1 MSPEL
6 IAAAVRLADVLRAE
20 NDALARLDLPAAS
33 GLLDGKQAAAAA
45 FARLVGAAA
54 SPGRPASGEAR
65 EVATGLREV
74 AAGLRELAQ
83 DNRRLLERAMLVQNR
98 VIGTVTRAAAA
109 SAARAAPRYGR
120 GGAMAPGRGGCA
132 LVAQA

>member
-20 NDALARLDLPAAS
+20 NEALARLDLPAAAA
-33 GLLDGKQAAAAA
+33 LLDGKQDAAVA
-45 FARLVGAAA
+45 FARLAGVAVP
-54 SPGRPASGEAR
+54 PGRVPSSEAR
-65 EVATGLREV
+65 EVATRLHG
-74 AAGLRELAQ
+74 LAQ
-83 DNRRLLERAMLVQNR
+83 DNQRLLERAMLVQNR

-109 SAARAAPRYGR
+109 SVARAAPRYGR
-120 GGAMAPGRGGCA
+120 GGVMAPDRGGCA

>member
-20 NDALARLDLPAAS
+20 NDALARLDLPAAAA
-33 GLLDGKQAAAAA
+33 LLDGKQEAAAA
-45 FARLVGAAA
+45 FARLAAA
-54 SPGRPASGEAR
+54 AAPGRPAPGEA
-65 EVATGLREV
+65 REV

-83 DNRRLLERAMLVQNR
+83 DNQRLLERAMLVQNR
-98 VIGTVTRAAAA
+98 VIGTITRAAAA
-109 SAARAAPRYGR
+109 SVARAAPRYGR
-120 GGAMAPGRGGCA
+120 GGAMTPGRGGCA

>member
-20 NDALARLDLPAAS
+20 NEALARLDLPAAA
-33 GLLDGKQAAAAA
+33 GLLDGKQEAAAA
-45 FARLVGAAA
+45 FARLAGAA
-54 SPGRPASGEAR
+54 PGRPASGEAR
-65 EVATGLREV
+65 ETAAGLRET

-83 DNRRLLERAMLVQNR
+83 DNQRLLERAMLVQNR

-109 SAARAAPRYGR
+109 SVARAAPRYGR
-120 GGAMAPGRGGCA
+120 GGAMAPDRGGCA

>member
-20 NDALARLDLPAAS
+20 NDALARLDLPAAA

-45 FARLVGAAA
+45 FAALAGTAAQ
-54 SPGRPASGEAR
+54 PGRPASGEA
-65 EVATGLREV
+65 REV

-83 DNRRLLERAMLVQNR
+83 DNQRLLERAMLVQNR
-98 VIGTVTRAAAA
+98 VIGTITRAAAA
-109 SAARAAPRYGR
+109 TVAQTAPRYGR
-120 GGAMAPGRGGCA
+120 SGAMTPDRGGCA